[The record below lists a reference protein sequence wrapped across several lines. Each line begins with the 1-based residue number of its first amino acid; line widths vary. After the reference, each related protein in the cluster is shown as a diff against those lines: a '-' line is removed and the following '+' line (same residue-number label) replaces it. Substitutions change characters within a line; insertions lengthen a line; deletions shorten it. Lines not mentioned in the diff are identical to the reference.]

1 MKISEIPDL
10 PWKAVGTDLF
20 HWNNNNYLMV
30 VDYYSRYFE
39 IAKLE
44 NTKATCVINHLKSI
58 FARHGIPQYVRSDCG
73 PQYTSAEFNMFKKFA
88 EEWGFTH
95 QKSSPNY
102 QQSNGLAER
111 FVQSA
116 KNMLNKAHKEG
127 KDPYLSMLAYRNTP
141 IEDVGSPAQ
150 LLMNRRLRSTIP
162 ATNKILRPRCVN
174 LKTTREKIQNS
185 KQKQKFYYDRN
196 TKPLEY
202 LKKNETVRIQLEKG
216 GKWNPGKIVDN
227 HDVEPNSFHVKT
239 TEGAIY
245 RRNRR
250 HIMKTKED
258 FDDKEIEIEDNPEIV
273 ANETFP
279 GNNDNVDNRETT
291 PVVRRT

>member
-1 MKISEIPDL
+1 MLKKLHESHLGIEKTKKLAREFIFWPGINAEITDVVSKCSICLENRNSHTKEPMKISEIPDL

-73 PQYTSAEFNMFKKFA
+73 PQYTSAEFKKFS

-116 KNMLNKAHKEG
+116 KKNMLNKAHKEG

-141 IEDVGSPAQ
+141 IEDVGSPVQ

-162 ATNKILRPRCVN
+162 ATNKKLRPKCVN
-174 LKTTREKIQNS
+174 LKTIREKIQNS
-185 KQKQKFYYDRN
+185 KQKVLLRQKYK
-196 TKPLEY
+196 TIGVSE
-202 LKKNETVRIQLEKG
+202 EKRYRQ
-216 GKWNPGKIVDN
+216 
-227 HDVEPNSFHVKT
+227 NST
-239 TEGAIY
+239 
-245 RRNRR
+245 
-250 HIMKTKED
+250 
-258 FDDKEIEIEDNPEIV
+258 
-273 ANETFP
+273 
-279 GNNDNVDNRETT
+279 
-291 PVVRRT
+291 